1 MDANT
6 KSSERSV
13 AGGSGSAP
21 RSLMMRLGDTYA
33 KSESRHLRG
42 VPASVATCPMSA
54 AGGGPGSQAHIASLI
69 WTLIRTDFKVRYHGT
84 LGGFVWALLKPVSV
98 FVVLLTVFSLIFVP
112 ADPHYRPNLILG
124 LFLWEFFA
132 EGTKLGLVSLFA
144 KGYLLT
150 KTRFPRWIVVATSTS
165 NALITLLVFTIAILL
180 YLGWVGRFPN
190 ATRLLLFIGYEI
202 EMWMIVLGF
211 SLSMSVLYPRY
222 RDLNHLWDAISQAGF
237 FVAPI
242 VFPIQIL
249 PESLHPYLYLWPPT
263 PVIEF
268 ARQVLMQGTIP
279 SLEANLLLLL
289 ATLSILA
296 VGIVVFHRHAPRAA
310 EHL

>member
-1 MDANT
+1 MMPPNTVARLPHDAEAT
-6 KSSERSV
+6 
-13 AGGSGSAP
+13 
-21 RSLMMRLGDTYA
+21 
-33 KSESRHLRG
+33 
-42 VPASVATCPMSA
+42 VATYPLSA
-54 AGGGPGSQAHIASLI
+54 AGGGPGSRVHIAGLI
-69 WTLIRTDFKVRYHGT
+69 WTLVRTDFKVRYHGT
-84 LGGFVWALLKPVSV
+84 IGGFVWALLKPVSM
-98 FVVLLTVFSLIFVP
+98 FVVLLAVFSFIFAP
-112 ADPHYRPNLILG
+112 TDPNYRPNLILG

-132 EGTKLGLVSLFA
+132 EGTKMGLVSLFA

-150 KTRFPRWIVVATSTS
+150 KTRFPRWIIVAASTS
-165 NALITLLVFTIAILL
+165 NALITLLVCTSAFLL
-180 YLGWVGRFPN
+180 YLGWAGRFPSPS
-190 ATRLLLFIGYEI
+190 RLLLFSVYAV

-211 SLSMSVLYPRY
+211 SLSTSVLYPRY

-268 ARQVLMQGTIP
+268 ARQVLIQGTIP
-279 SLEANLLLLL
+279 SLEANLLLLV
-289 ATLSILA
+289 AALSILA
-296 VGIVVFHRHAPRAA
+296 VGIVVFRRRASRAA

>member
-1 MDANT
+1 
-6 KSSERSV
+6 
-13 AGGSGSAP
+13 
-21 RSLMMRLGDTYA
+21 MRLGDTYA
-33 KSESRHLRG
+33 RSESRHLRG
-42 VPASVATCPMSA
+42 APASVATCPISA
-54 AGGGPGSQAHIASLI
+54 AGGGPGGHAHIASLI

-84 LGGFVWALLKPVSV
+84 IGGFVWALLKPVSM
-98 FVVLLTVFSLIFVP
+98 FLVLLAVFSFIFAP
-112 ADPHYRPNLILG
+112 TDPNYRSNLILG
-124 LFLWEFFA
+124 LFLWQFFA
-132 EGTKLGLVSLFA
+132 EGTSVGLVSLFA
-144 KGYLLT
+144 KGYLVT

-165 NALITLLVFTIAILL
+165 NAVITLLVCTAAILL
-180 YLGWVGRFPN
+180 YLAWGGRFPS
-190 ATRLLLFIGYEI
+190 TSRLLLFILYEI

-242 VFPIQIL
+242 VYPIQIL
-249 PESLHPYLYLWPPT
+249 PEGLHPYLYLWPPT

-268 ARQVLMQGTIP
+268 AKRVLIQGTTP
-279 SLEANLLLLL
+279 TLEANLLLLA

-296 VGIVVFHRHAPRAA
+296 VGVVVFQRHMPRAA

>member
-1 MDANT
+1 MDADM

-21 RSLMMRLGDTYA
+21 RSLIMGLGDTYA
-33 KSESRHLRG
+33 RSDSRHLRG
-42 VPASVATCPMSA
+42 APASVATRPISA
-54 AGGGPGSQAHIASLI
+54 AGGGPGGHAHITSLI

-84 LGGFVWALLKPVSV
+84 LGGFVWALLKPVSM
-98 FVVLLTVFSLIFVP
+98 FLVLLAVFSFIFAP
-112 ADPHYRPNLILG
+112 TDPNYRSNLILG
-124 LFLWEFFA
+124 LFLWEFFS
-132 EGTKLGLVSLFA
+132 EGTKMGLVSLFA

-165 NALITLLVFTIAILL
+165 NAVITLLVCTIAILL
-180 YLGWVGRFPN
+180 YLAWAGRFP
-190 ATRLLLFIGYEI
+190 TPSRLLLFIVYEI

-211 SLSMSVLYPRY
+211 SLSTSVLYPRY

-242 VFPIQIL
+242 VFPIHIL

-268 ARQVLMQGTIP
+268 ARRVLIHETIP
-279 SLEANLLLLL
+279 SLEANLLLLV
-289 ATLSILA
+289 AALSILA
-296 VGIVVFHRHAPRAA
+296 VGIVVFQRHAPRVA

>member
-1 MDANT
+1 MMPPDTVARYPHDA
-6 KSSERSV
+6 
-13 AGGSGSAP
+13 A
-21 RSLMMRLGDTYA
+21 
-33 KSESRHLRG
+33 
-42 VPASVATCPMSA
+42 ASVATYHVSA
-54 AGGGPGSQAHIASLI
+54 AGGGPGSRAHIAGLI

-84 LGGFVWALLKPVSV
+84 MGGFVWALLKPVSM
-98 FVVLLTVFSLIFVP
+98 FVVLLVVFSFIFAP
-112 ADPHYRPNLILG
+112 TDPSYRPNLILG

-132 EGTKLGLVSLFA
+132 EGTKMGLVSLFA

-165 NALITLLVFTIAILL
+165 NAAITLLVFTIAILL
-180 YLGWVGRFPN
+180 YLAWAGRFPSPS
-190 ATRLLLFIGYEI
+190 RLLLFIGYEI

-211 SLSMSVLYPRY
+211 ALVTSVLYPRY

-242 VFPIQIL
+242 IFPIQIL
-249 PESLHPYLYLWPPT
+249 PESLQPYLYLWPPT

-268 ARQVLMQGTIP
+268 ARQVLIQGTTP
-279 SLEANLLLLL
+279 SLEANLLLLVAAL
-289 ATLSILA
+289 AILA
-296 VGIVVFHRHAPRAA
+296 IGVVVFQRHAPRAA